1 MTIAIALT
9 VGDAVILG
17 TDSATTFSSVEG
29 GVANVFFNAE
39 KLMNLAYGTPLALAT
54 YGHGSIQ
61 GRSII
66 RLARDFRERLSN
78 PSSPSALDHDNYT
91 VEQIARQVRDFF
103 YGEHYFPEH
112 TTNPHSNALG
122 LIIAGYSAR
131 STKPEVW
138 HVFMQGNACPLPQ
151 CVIAAGVSSA
161 VWYGMGEALTRLL
174 LGYTDEAVARL
185 VSAGVPEPDARSAL
199 QETAPLISEGMPMQD
214 AVDLVKYWADVVVG
228 YVRFAPGAPS
238 VAPPIDL
245 ATITVHEGFRWVA
258 RKHYF
263 SAELNP
269 DTIHTKPPMLR
280 PTPKGTS

>member
-17 TDSATTFSSVEG
+17 TDSATTFSTVGG

-66 RLARDFRERLSN
+66 RLARDFRERLTAS
-78 PSSPSALDHDNYT
+78 LDHANYT

-103 YGEHYFPEH
+103 YGEHYYPEH
-112 TTNPHSNALG
+112 TTNPHNNGLG
-122 LIIAGYSAR
+122 LVVAGYSAR

-138 HVFMQGNACPLPQ
+138 HVFMQGDACPLPQ

-161 VWYGMGEALTRLL
+161 VWYGMGEPLSRLL

-185 VSAGVPEPDARSAL
+185 VAAGVPEQDVRNVL

-214 AVDLVKYWADVVVG
+214 AIDLVKYWADVVVG

-269 DTIHTKPPMLR
+269 DTIHTKPVIRLNPGGA
-280 PTPKGTS
+280 T